1 MEYVIIG
8 GIAVAIAL
16 GMLVRV
22 IFFSDHET
30 KAEQQENED
39 ARKRASAAESFR
51 EQYEAQLPTRNQ
63 LQNFR
68 RSPPAAPPTRQVRND
83 KRPSPPPA
91 PPMRK
96 LGGNSSAFSAGYGSS
111 SPAPVR
117 DPSMD
122 VLTTVL
128 LVDALTPDS
137 VPEAKT
143 PYVDAPYDH
152 GKPEAT
158 PERLPDP
165 TPTYVEPDRTD
176 YGSSSRNDDSG
187 WSSSSS
193 SDSGWSSSDSGSS
206 SSYSSD

>member
-1 MEYVIIG
+1 MEYLVIG
-8 GIAVAIAL
+8 GILVA
-16 GMLVRV
+16 MV
-22 IFFSDHET
+22 ILIWVFKGNHET
-30 KAEQQENED
+30 KAEQQENEN

-51 EQYEAQLPTRNQ
+51 EQYEAQLPTTNQ

-68 RSPPAAPPTRQVRND
+68 RSPPAAPRSRSI
-83 KRPSPPPA
+83 RPSPPPA

-137 VPEAKT
+137 VPEAKI
-143 PYVDAPYDH
+143 PYVDAPYNH
-152 GKPEAT
+152 GTPECKPE
-158 PERLPDP
+158 PESQTRDSGCYDSSLRD
-165 TPTYVEPDRTD
+165 TTD
-176 YGSSSRNDDSG
+176 YGTKSNDSG
-187 WSSSSS
+187 WSSNDN
-193 SDSGWSSSDSGSS
+193 SDSGWSSSDSSS
-206 SSYSSD
+206 SSSSFD